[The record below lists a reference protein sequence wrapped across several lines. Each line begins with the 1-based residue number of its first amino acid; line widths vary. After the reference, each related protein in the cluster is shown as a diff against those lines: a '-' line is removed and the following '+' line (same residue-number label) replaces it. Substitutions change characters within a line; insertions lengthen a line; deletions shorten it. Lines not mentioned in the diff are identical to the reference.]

1 MITLKFFYVNNFFP
15 KLCYLL
21 ISATM
26 AIYYLNV
33 ILRMYYTQNDPIK
46 LILQY
51 VAVALID
58 INISFYYKIHL

>member
-1 MITLKFFYVNNFFP
+1 
-15 KLCYLL
+15 
-21 ISATM
+21 M

-33 ILRMYYTQNDPIK
+33 ILRMYYTQNYPIK
-46 LILQY
+46 LLQY